1 MGINARGNA
10 SGVYP
15 PRYRTVKARKE
26 RAAAKLEQQAPLVEA
41 MKKMEEE
48 RRARARQREEEK
60 EKAKKK
66 EEEGVAELVRRE
78 VEKAKVEWEA
88 AAKAEQEKEVKEAF
102 RAGGYRGKDLI

>member
-1 MGINARGNA
+1 MGINAAGRK

-15 PRYRTVKARKE
+15 AGYRTNEMRQAR
-26 RAAAKLEQQAPLVEA
+26 ANAKLEQQAVVVEA

-66 EEEGVAELVRRE
+66 EDEWVAELVRRE

-102 RAGGYRGKDLI
+102 RAGWYRGKDLI